1 MKEKLLST
9 ISLITIFVPFTVI
22 LLWNANN
29 PNATAILT
37 GYCIFST
44 ISFFYTLFL
53 FAGIRLRN
61 TNVKISLG
69 VNSLYFLCILAF
81 VVFPRLMN

>member
-9 ISLITIFVPFTVI
+9 IAVITILIPFTVI

-29 PNATAILT
+29 PNATAILI

-53 FAGIRLRN
+53 FAVKRFRN
-61 TNVKISLG
+61 TNIKVALG
-69 VNSLYFLCILAF
+69 VNSLYLLCILSF
-81 VVFPRLMN
+81 VVLPHLMN